1 MILDAICRCFTK
13 SLHSQNSKLDVFI
26 IQKEEVHDAW
36 LDEIDWTNVKNY
48 KLKNPQATGE
58 DLDDPAKSNLSD
70 DDETDTNQFN
80 ETNTIKSMLAIMQ
93 AGETVVRTIK
103 RLGAA
108 ASSK

>member
-1 MILDAICRCFTK
+1 MILLQSSFILLIR
-13 SLHSQNSKLDVFI
+13 NSIFQI

-70 DDETDTNQFN
+70 DDETDPNQFN

-108 ASSK
+108 SSK